1 MFNCTIFGQ
10 PYLEWEA
17 QYTSN
22 SPVGIDRGHVITSDD
37 AGNVYIAG
45 KVQGNGNFDYITIK
59 YDKMGKTKWVKHI
72 MERERG

>member
-1 MFNCTIFGQ
+1 MKISYLSAVLLYLMFTCTIFGQ

-37 AGNVYIAG
+37 AEVTFI
-45 KVQGNGNFDYITIK
+45 
-59 YDKMGKTKWVKHI
+59 
-72 MERERG
+72 